1 MSDYQAEKVLEE
13 QAEAIEILKSIED
26 ADQLAV
32 FHYLQGLKAGCK
44 LAQNKLRERGDSLT
58 TL

>member
-1 MSDYQAEKVLEE
+1 MSDYQAEQTVKE

-44 LAQNKLRERGDSLT
+44 LAQKQT
-58 TL
+58 A